1 MNDLRSVTMRRW
13 ALLLGVTWVS
23 FAAGLSAEN
32 IMIQEDNMKELKC
45 SLPNDRFRLVGSN
58 APGQVFVGDERV
70 DLKLAF
76 KKGDLRGRVPFILE
90 IQEVGT
96 RTPGKVAGGMSGWTD
111 TTGKAPLF
119 DLIGFP
125 VKHEF
130 AVDLGERD
138 EVPVE
143 ISNLPV
149 PRRFGTYALILIR
162 GDDRQFLGTV
172 ARVPIPRSDGTIETV
187 PILGEGG
194 FVEKPSR
201 AKVYARIG
209 IRGWR
214 TEGSW
219 NSHKDGTPNWEKYDE
234 IFAAAKEAGCKI
246 MSTPGATPDW
256 TWPFA
261 PQQTPAAVPLDWDGS
276 PYGGRSD
283 WVCDPKYYP
292 IYEKWMADFARRYWE
307 NGNGALWGVEN
318 YNEPWEGG
326 GISGWARDC
335 LQYREI
341 QKLITRA
348 VKSVDPRIKVLGAS
362 SIMNTEDKLYS
373 EGGNEMDP
381 FIDVFT
387 DHYVVPRGCYGPMIA
402 RARGKKSME
411 TETWFVGTE
420 YQLPQG
426 AAQFLASGQ
435 NSVSPW
441 HPRVLFETVPGGN
454 DEAIIPSP
462 VVAATA
468 AFNYFVTGRPFEK
481 MVFKD
486 HLPWVFQFGKDDD
499 PNALV
504 VVFGQLVSIGSTDAR
519 DRLWHQVDSS
529 PGGEMVIDN
538 SDGLLR
544 FYDLSGNPAYVGEKT
559 IKLPMSI
566 FPSYITCAKGPKAAV
581 ERLAQAQITGKRPVE
596 ILPRDFKTLV
606 TAKDAALSVGL
617 HNCLNRTIKGKL
629 TVKGPPE
636 VSLATTSQDV
646 ELAAGETKSLWFPL
660 AKATPQE
667 SNAYPFEFSFTSDGG
682 NADYKEVLSCAVA
695 PMAKISVDGNLDD
708 WKDIPGVTV
717 FGKDDSVDSI
727 EVLRRPWLALK
738 ESHPGLVSG
747 RLKMAWDNEYLYVA
761 AQVNDPTD
769 QKNARAMKGRD
780 ENKYFHTKAS
790 DDREPYKSW
799 LAKNAPGRSFAEV
812 PYVYADNPENPRNP
826 ELPTIPFRRDRL
838 QLAFDVNAGWHGM
851 VDDTSR
857 VPYGFHAVPDTDY
870 EFSLYGCQGGA
881 SELWR
886 HLAPGVPRIH
896 DWPRQPRGK
905 TTTGEVTEARHVVK
919 RDGNLYIYELAIPKS
934 EIADLKFEPGTD
946 FGFTFK
952 IGNGEGANAEY
963 GKDKAVTKSNGLTLH
978 PYWEPH
984 SSCSVRW
991 TLISPHAS
999 PERAA
1004 D

>member
-130 AVDLGERD
+130 AVDLGGHD

-934 EIADLKFEPGTD
+934 EIADLKLEPGTD

>member
-1 MNDLRSVTMRRW
+1 MRRW

-214 TEGSW
+214 SEGSW

-566 FPSYITCAKGPKAAV
+566 FPSYITCAKGPKAAA

-934 EIADLKFEPGTD
+934 EIADLKLEPGTD

>member
-1 MNDLRSVTMRRW
+1 MRRW

-119 DLIGFP
+119 DLIGSP

-143 ISNLPV
+143 IPNLPV

-566 FPSYITCAKGPKAAV
+566 FPSYITCAKGPKAAA

-660 AKATPQE
+660 TKATPQE

-838 QLAFDVNAGWHGM
+838 QLAFDVVEGWHGM
-851 VDDTSR
+851 DADTDR

-934 EIADLKFEPGTD
+934 EIADLKLEPGTD

>member
-1 MNDLRSVTMRRW
+1 MFAFLPLCRERVLSRRENRTKPMNDLRGVTMRRW
-13 ALLLGVTWVS
+13 ALLLGVAWVS

-119 DLIGFP
+119 DLIGSP

-138 EVPVE
+138 EVAVE
-143 ISNLPV
+143 IPNLPV

-194 FVEKPSR
+194 FVEKPWR

-214 TEGSW
+214 SEGSW

-292 IYEKWMADFARRYWE
+292 TYEKWMADFARRYWE

-348 VKSVDPRIKVLGAS
+348 VKSVDPRIKVLGTS

-566 FPSYITCAKGPKAAV
+566 FPSYITCAKGPKAAA

-747 RLKMAWDNEYLYVA
+747 RLKMAWDNDYLYVST
-761 AQVNDPTD
+761 QVNDPTN
-769 QKNARAMKGRD
+769 QKNARPMEGRD
-780 ENKYFHTKAS
+780 ENKYFHSKAS
-790 DDREPYKSW
+790 DDRRAIQELAGQKCAWSKLRRSSLRLRQQSREPL
-799 LAKNAPGRSFAEV
+799 LAGVADDSFSSGSLAVGVRCRRRLARHGR
-812 PYVYADNPENPRNP
+812 R
-826 ELPTIPFRRDRL
+826 
-838 QLAFDVNAGWHGM
+838 HGP
-851 VDDTSR
+851 SPLR
-857 VPYGFHAVPDTDY
+857 VPCRARYR
-870 EFSLYGCQGGA
+870 L
-881 SELWR
+881 
-886 HLAPGVPRIH
+886 RI
-896 DWPRQPRGK
+896 QPLR
-905 TTTGEVTEARHVVK
+905 
-919 RDGNLYIYELAIPKS
+919 L
-934 EIADLKFEPGTD
+934 
-946 FGFTFK
+946 
-952 IGNGEGANAEY
+952 
-963 GKDKAVTKSNGLTLH
+963 
-978 PYWEPH
+978 
-984 SSCSVRW
+984 
-991 TLISPHAS
+991 
-999 PERAA
+999 
-1004 D
+1004 